1 MKTGFLKRLTA
12 LILVGTLSAGFCVSA
27 WASET
32 ESGTGMAAGM
42 VATAAETM
50 AASAAAETVSTAT
63 AVETVSAV
71 AAAETATMSADEE
84 AAGDEVTVDEDDRPY
99 IALGADLSSD
109 ERATVLSLLGVTEE
123 DLENYDVVTV
133 TNDQEHEYLDSYIS
147 SSTIGTRALSSVVVM
162 EAEDGTG
169 ITVTTKNI
177 SYCTA
182 GMYENA
188 LATAGVEDAEV
199 IVAGPFSISG
209 TAALIGA
216 LEAYSVMTGE
226 DIDEDVVDGAI
237 NEIVI
242 TGAIE
247 ESTGTTDE
255 VEGMVAYLKD
265 QVGGEDDLTDEEMEE
280 AIQDAADEF
289 GVTLTDEEIQQLK
302 ELLRKLQG
310 LDLDWDTL
318 ASQAQSVYDRLT
330 NMGFDLSSIDTDEL
344 AEEASGFFAKIAAF
358 FKSLFSRLAG

>member
-1 MKTGFLKRLTA
+1 MKIRLLKKITA
-12 LILVGTLSAGFCVSA
+12 LILTGTLSLGFCMSA
-27 WASET
+27 YASDADT
-32 ESGTGMAAGM
+32 D
-42 VATAAETM
+42 AETT
-50 AASAAAETVSTAT
+50 AE
-63 AVETVSAV
+63 E
-71 AAAETATMSADEE
+71 
-84 AAGDEVTVDEDDRPY
+84 EVTVDEDDKPY

-109 ERATVLSLLGVTEE
+109 ERATVLSLLGVAEA

-147 SSTIGTRALSSVVVM
+147 SDTIGTRALSSVVVM
-162 EAEDGTG
+162 EAEAGSG

-177 SYCTA
+177 TYCTA

-199 IVAGPFSISG
+199 IVAGPFAISG

-226 DIDEDVVDGAI
+226 EIDEDVIDGAI

-255 VEGMVAYLKD
+255 VEGMVAYLKE
-265 QVGGEDDLTDEEMEE
+265 QVADSENMTDEELEE
-280 AIQDAADEF
+280 TIQDAADEF
-289 GVTLTDEEIQQLK
+289 EVTLTDEEIQQLK
-302 ELLRKLQG
+302 ELLKKLQG
-310 LDLDWDTL
+310 LDLDWDNI
-318 ASQAQSVYDRLT
+318 AKQAQSVYEKLQ

-344 AEEASGFFAKIAAF
+344 AEEASGFFAKIIQF
-358 FKSLFSRLAG
+358 FKNLFSSFGN

>member
-1 MKTGFLKRLTA
+1 MKTGFLKKVTA
-12 LILVGTLSAGFCVSA
+12 LVLAGTLSVGFCVSA
-27 WASET
+27 C
-32 ESGTGMAAGM
+32 AAD
-42 VATAAETM
+42 TDTDTDAET
-50 AASAAAETVSTAT
+50 ST
-63 AVETVSAV
+63 
-71 AAAETATMSADEE
+71 EE
-84 AAGDEVTVDEDDRPY
+84 EVTVDEGDKPY

-109 ERATVLSLLGVTEE
+109 ERATVLSLLGVTEA

-147 SSTIGTRALSSVVVM
+147 SSTIGSRALSSVVVM
-162 EAEDGTG
+162 EAEEGSG

-226 DIDEDVVDGAI
+226 DIDEDVIDGAI
-237 NEIVI
+237 NEIVV

-247 ESTGTTDE
+247 DSTGSTEE
-255 VEGMVAYLKD
+255 VEGMVAYLKEQLAD
-265 QVGGEDDLTDEEMEE
+265 SENLSDEELEE

-289 GVTLTDEEIQQLK
+289 EVTLTDDEIQQLK
-302 ELLRKLQG
+302 DLLKKLQG

-318 ASQAQSVYDRLT
+318 AQQAQSVYDKLKG
-330 NMGFDLSSIDTDEL
+330 MGFDLSSIDTDEL
-344 AEEASGFFAKIAAF
+344 ADEASGFFAKIVEF
-358 FKSLFSRLAG
+358 FRNLFSRFAN